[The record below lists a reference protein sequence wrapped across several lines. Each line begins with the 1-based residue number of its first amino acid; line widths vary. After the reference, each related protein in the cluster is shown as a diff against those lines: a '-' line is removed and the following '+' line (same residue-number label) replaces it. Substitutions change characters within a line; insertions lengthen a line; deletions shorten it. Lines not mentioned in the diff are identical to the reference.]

1 MCVCVSVYENRKHQ
15 PIEGGEKIQKFNW
28 SIKLNEELYFVIIHT
43 LKLVNNWIRKW
54 EKKNCQNDTNTNLL
68 SSNETQL
75 KSSSQKKS

>member
-43 LKLVNNWIRKW
+43 LKLVNNWIRKR
-54 EKKNCQNDTNTNLL
+54 EKNCQNDTNTNLL